1 MSSSVGVTRWRLAA
15 VALLASLLLVGA
27 VTLALPGVV
36 AVADPLLS
44 GGDPRATY
52 DALLVSLAS
61 TALLV
66 VAPWCWVLVALVCVD
81 ALRGAERQ
89 RRGCPAVLRRGVLL
103 ALGVTTAVALAQP
116 ATAAIAP
123 AADPS
128 TGETTVGATG
138 ATGALA
144 GGRAASPTAELLDGL
159 PLPDRPDGPG
169 GPGGPDGLV
178 PAAGPAT
185 AAAAGRGPATSG
197 ATRPH
202 HVVVAGD
209 DLWSIAA
216 AHLPTGADDAAVL
229 DATLALHRANAD
241 VVGPDPDLIHP
252 GQRLDLGALSRPS
265 E

>member
-1 MSSSVGVTRWRLAA
+1 MSSSVGVARWRVAV
-15 VALLASLLLVGA
+15 VALLASLLLLGA
-27 VTLALPGVV
+27 VALALPGVV
-36 AVADPLLS
+36 PVADPLLS
-44 GGDPRATY
+44 GGDPHATY
-52 DALLVSLAS
+52 DALLVALAS

-66 VAPWCWVLVALVCVD
+66 AAPWCWVLVALVCVD

-116 ATAAIAP
+116 ATAITAP

-128 TGETTVGATG
+128 TTGETAVGATG

-159 PLPDRPDGPG
+159 PLPDRPDG
-169 GPGGPDGLV
+169 LV

-185 AAAAGRGPATSG
+185 AAAAGRGPAAGG
-197 ATRPH
+197 APRPH

-209 DLWSIAA
+209 DLWSVAV
-216 AHLPTGADDAAVL
+216 AHLPAGADDAAVL

-241 VVGPDPDLIHP
+241 VLGPDPDLIHP